1 MRTPRYLL
9 AGLAALALAACDSD
23 PTGSLPNVFDCDR
36 VSSYSLGTTLTG
48 ALTTSDC
55 VLPVDDSYV
64 DYYRVDVSSARTVSI
79 TMRSNDIDSYL
90 ILFDENG
97 DVVDFDDD
105 SDPNSSYGS
114 RLDVSLDAGRYYLA
128 ANSAFVDETGS
139 YTLSSF

>member
-9 AGLAALALAACDSD
+9 AGLAALAVAACDGD
-23 PTGSLPNVFDCDR
+23 PTGSLPDVFDCSR
-36 VSSYSLGTTLTG
+36 VSNYTLGSTVNG
-48 ALTTSDC
+48 SLTTSDC

-64 DYYRVDVSSARTVSI
+64 DYYRVEVSSGRTVTI

-90 ILFDENG
+90 ILFDEDG

-105 SDPNSSYGS
+105 GDPNTQFGS
-114 RLDVSLDAGRYYLA
+114 RLDVTLNAGRYYLA

-139 YTLSSF
+139 YTLDSF